1 MSPTWTYDFID
12 VSLVDYANE
21 GKGARWGQRADIG
34 PYLGALN
41 DAGRAGWEVI
51 GWIPAPADLKGLAG
65 WALVKRPL

>member
-21 GKGARWGQRADIG
+21 GKGARWGQRAEIG

-41 DAGRAGWEVI
+41 DAGRAG
-51 GWIPAPADLKGLAG
+51 
-65 WALVKRPL
+65 